1 MISLATILQLVQT
14 HGLLLLFVL
23 AVAEGPIVSVIGA
36 YLAKLGLMDV
46 YAVFAVVVTA
56 DLIGDMLFYELGR
69 NGSRWLST
77 KWQHRLHLD
86 DSRIDKLKEH
96 FRDKGGRT
104 LVIGKITHSAGMLV
118 LAAAGAAHMNVAKFL
133 GWNLVAT
140 IPKSAFFVV
149 LGYSLG
155 YAYKAIDGYL
165 FKASMVLLA
174 LIVVAAVTWFTH
186 RWLKRS

>member
-1 MISLATILQLVQT
+1 MFSLDAILQLVQQ
-14 HGLLLLFVL
+14 HGLFLLFLL

-36 YLAKLGLMDV
+36 YLARLGYMDL
-46 YAVFAVVVTA
+46 YAVFAVVVVA

-69 NGSRWLST
+69 NGQRFLSA

-86 DSRIDKLKEH
+86 DEKIEGLKTH
-96 FRDKGGRT
+96 FREKGGRT
-104 LVIGKITHSAGMLV
+104 LVIGKITHSAGMVV

-140 IPKSAFFVV
+140 LPKSAIFIA

-155 YAYKAIDGYL
+155 YAYKSIDGYI
-165 FKASMVLLA
+165 FKGSIAILVV
-174 LIVVAAVTWFTH
+174 LIVAGGAWFLN
-186 RWLKRS
+186 RRQQRQ

>member
-46 YAVFAVVVTA
+46 YAVFAVVVAA

-86 DSRIDKLKEH
+86 DSRIDKLKEL
-96 FRDKGGRT
+96 F
-104 LVIGKITHSAGMLV
+104 AGLR
-118 LAAAGAAHMNVAKFL
+118 LQG
-133 GWNLVAT
+133 
-140 IPKSAFFVV
+140 
-149 LGYSLG
+149 
-155 YAYKAIDGYL
+155 D
-165 FKASMVLLA
+165 
-174 LIVVAAVTWFTH
+174 
-186 RWLKRS
+186 

>member
-1 MISLATILQLVQT
+1 MISLATILSLVQA
-14 HGLLLLFVL
+14 HGLLLLFLL

-36 YLAKLGLMDV
+36 YLAKLGFMDV
-46 YAVFAVVVTA
+46 YAVFAVVVAA

-69 NGSRWLST
+69 NGSRWLSP
-77 KWQHRLHLD
+77 KWQHRLRLD
-86 DSRIDKLKEH
+86 DSRIGKLKEH

-140 IPKSAFFVV
+140 IPKSAFFVI

-155 YAYKAIDGYL
+155 YAYKSIDGYL
-165 FKASMVLLA
+165 FKASMVMLA
-174 LIVVAAVTWFTH
+174 LIVIAAVAWFTH
-186 RWLKRS
+186 RWMKRS